1 MSSAIKY
8 YNSHKEEVLKYKK
21 EYYHNKNKKYSF
33 FKKIKIK
40 GYTKKESN
48 ALIKTAIDLDR
59 CKILFSYG
67 DELKKYTPY
76 EFMELYKFKDFSVIE
91 IEAFLTHHY
100 YEDKYVHFYE
110 DCSDLKIDHIE
121 AIMEMD
127 KSEFQL
133 HIFENHITKI

>member
-59 CKILFSYG
+59 CKIIFN
-67 DELKKYTPY
+67 DECVKYTPY

-91 IEAFLTHHY
+91 IEAFIMHHY
-100 YEDKYVHFYE
+100 EDEYFVFYE
-110 DCSDLKIDHIE
+110 DCNDLKIGQIE
-121 AIMEMD
+121 GIMEMD